1 MILLLAS
8 ISTVFGCGVIPGG
21 QTSTRTSTVSGFSR
35 LPVNM
40 VYTEKNDVSTQYPGI
55 ATSKGAAQAF
65 VQRLVMQTVF
75 DVLES
80 EGRSA
85 LLI

>member
-1 MILLLAS
+1 
-8 ISTVFGCGVIPGG
+8 
-21 QTSTRTSTVSGFSR
+21 
-35 LPVNM
+35 M

-85 LLI
+85 LLSDFVVSNNLSQLQVDVTYEPLSCPKVLKL